1 MSTSPSSRMSS
12 DRQRGAQAA
21 EIAARLCDE
30 IVSGA
35 IEGGAR
41 LGQDALAARFGV
53 SRMPVREA
61 LRLLE
66 AQGLVDVPPNRSAI
80 VARLSRDD
88 LVDIFDMRA
97 SAEPLALG
105 LALPHLTNAQ
115 IDRAAEI
122 QHDIEH
128 APLDRFGDL
137 NAAFHRTLHAPC
149 GRPRLLAHID
159 SLNALADRYLRLA
172 IGTMDHQ
179 GPSDAEHHALL
190 EACRDRDEASARAV
204 LTAHIVRARD
214 ALAAVFDEPAHEL
227 VREDASL

>member
-1 MSTSPSSRMSS
+1 MS
-12 DRQRGAQAA
+12 DRQQRGAQAA
-21 EIAARLCDE
+21 EIATRLRDE

-35 IEGGAR
+35 IAGGTR

-88 LVDIFDMRA
+88 LLDIFDMRA
-97 SAEPLALG
+97 AAEPLALG
-105 LALPHLTNAQ
+105 LALPHLTNAR
-115 IDRAAEI
+115 IDRAAALQAEI
-122 QHDIEH
+122 EA

-137 NAAFHRTLHAPC
+137 NAAFHRTLHEPC
-149 GRPRLLAHID
+149 GRPRLLAHVE

-172 IGTMDHQ
+172 IGTMEHQ

-190 EACRDRDEASARAV
+190 DACRARDADGARAI
-204 LTAHIVRARD
+204 LTAHILRARD
-214 ALAAVFDEPAHEL
+214 ALANAFERRTPAC
-227 VREDASL
+227 RDASP

>member
-1 MSTSPSSRMSS
+1 ME
-12 DRQRGAQAA
+12 RQRGAQAG
-21 EIAARLCDE
+21 EIAARLRDE

-41 LGQDALAARFGV
+41 LGQDALAARFSV

-97 SAEPLALG
+97 CAEPLALG

-122 QHDIEH
+122 QREIEN

-137 NAAFHRTLHAPC
+137 NAEFHRTLHAPC
-149 GRPRLLAHID
+149 GRPRLLAHIE

-179 GPSDAEHHALL
+179 GPSDDEHHALL
-190 EACRDRDEASARAV
+190 EACRARDEASARAV
-204 LTAHIVRARD
+204 LTAHIMRARD
-214 ALAAVFDEPAHEL
+214 ALAAAFDERAHEPD
-227 VREDASL
+227 REDASL

>member
-1 MSTSPSSRMSS
+1 MR
-12 DRQRGAQAA
+12 DGQQRGAQAG
-21 EIAARLCDE
+21 EIAARLRDE

-41 LGQDALAARFGV
+41 LGQDALAERFGV

-66 AQGLVDVPPNRSAI
+66 AQGLVDAPPNRSAI

-88 LVDIFDMRA
+88 LLDIFDMRA

-115 IDRAAEI
+115 IDRAAGI
-122 QHDIEH
+122 QRDIEA

-137 NAAFHRTLHAPC
+137 NAEFHRTLHAPC

-179 GPSDAEHHALL
+179 GPSDAEHRELL
-190 EACRDRDEASARAV
+190 DACRARDEASARAV
-204 LTAHIVRARD
+204 LMAHIVRARD
-214 ALAAVFDEPAHEL
+214 TLAAAFENRTPQ
-227 VREDASL
+227 SGKPGKGT